1 MYTPHATVNT
11 RLLTKPDLNHI
22 SAALYEL
29 HAQKMD
35 VPEIKQV
42 ITAYKKNN
50 RLQVSSCGTVS
61 GNMQFVILVQQRR
74 ESSTICCRLTRTV

>member
-11 RLLTKPDLNHI
+11 RLLTKPDLHHI

-42 ITAYKKNN
+42 ITVYKK
-50 RLQVSSCGTVS
+50 
-61 GNMQFVILVQQRR
+61 
-74 ESSTICCRLTRTV
+74 

>member
-1 MYTPHATVNT
+1 MYSPHATVNT
-11 RLLTKPDLNHI
+11 RLLTKPDLHHI

-42 ITAYKKNN
+42 ITAYKKMTDCKFPVVEPSVETCK
-50 RLQVSSCGTVS
+50 LL
-61 GNMQFVILVQQRR
+61 F
-74 ESSTICCRLTRTV
+74 